1 MKPEAL
7 STGLSRRRAMSAA
20 GLGLAAA
27 ASMGRLDAAE
37 LTPAEKANVQIV
49 NDFCGSWPSH
59 DIKKITSFFA
69 DDGAYRLSERQE
81 PAKGREAF
89 TAKMNSIVAQVVRFE
104 VLETMAKGPM
114 VFNERVDHFTGGTL
128 KSWHGVGVFF
138 LRDGKIV
145 EWYDY
150 TIAVERA

>member
-1 MKPEAL
+1 METEVR
-7 STGLSRRRAMSAA
+7 SGLSRRKAMSAA

-27 ASMGRLDAAE
+27 ASMGRAE
-37 LTPAEKANVQIV
+37 AVELSPTEKANVQIV
-49 NDFCGSWPSH
+49 NDFCASWPSH
-59 DIKKITSFFA
+59 DIKKITSYFA
-69 DDGAYRLSERQE
+69 DDGAYRMSEKQE

-89 TAKMNSIVAQVVRFE
+89 TAKMNSFVTQVVKFE

-114 VFNERVDHFTGGTL
+114 VFNERVDHFTGGAL
-128 KSWHGVGVFF
+128 KSWHGVGVFY

-145 EWYDY
+145 DWYDY